1 METVPEVSLPQG
13 VVLLDGGMGQELAHR
28 GVRGTNTLWSAHAL
42 ISAPDIV
49 QAVHEDY
56 IKAGANIITT
66 NTYATIRSRL
76 ARAGIEDQ
84 LASLNQRAGEL
95 ACQAREATGRAALI
109 AGSLPPLRGS
119 YRPDL
124 VGSFDEIEPLYR
136 EQAELLAPYV
146 DILLCETMSGGQES
160 HAAVTG
166 AVAVGKPVW
175 VAWTLADGG
184 SPRLRSGETIAEAAA
199 MLDGL
204 PVSAFLVNCCAP
216 ESITAA
222 MPELATLGR
231 WPVGGYANGFV
242 SVPDK
247 WLFDDGVRT
256 PDVRK
261 DFDPATYADY
271 VDAWVEAGARIVGG
285 CCEVGPAHIAHLHE
299 QIRAA

>member
-1 METVPEVSLPQG
+1 M
-13 VVLLDGGMGQELAHR
+13 LLDGGMGQELRRR
-28 GVRGTNTLWSAHAL
+28 GVQGTNTLWSAYAL

-66 NTYATIRSRL
+66 NTYATIRRRL
-76 ARAGIEDQ
+76 VSAGIENQ
-84 LASLNQRAGEL
+84 FASLNQLAGEL
-95 ACQAREATGRAALI
+95 ACQAREARGRDVLI

-146 DILLCETMSGGQES
+146 DILLCETMSSGEES
-160 HAAVTG
+160 RAAVTG
-166 AVAVGKPVW
+166 AAVVGKPVW
-175 VAWTLADGG
+175 VAWTLEDGG
-184 SPRLRSGETIAEAAA
+184 ATRLRSGETIAEAVA

-222 MPELATLGR
+222 MPKLAALGS

-242 SVPDK
+242 GIPDK
-247 WLFDDGVRT
+247 WLFSDGVPT

-261 DFDPATYADY
+261 DLDPVTYASH
-271 VDAWVEAGARIVGG
+271 VKNWISSGACIVGG
-285 CCEVGPAHIAHLHE
+285 CCEVGPDHILRLRGL
-299 QIRAA
+299 IDAALQS

>member
-1 METVPEVSLPQG
+1 
-13 VVLLDGGMGQELAHR
+13 MGQELRHR
-28 GVRGTNTLWSAHAL
+28 GVQGTNTLWSAHAL
-42 ISAPDIV
+42 ISAPEIV

-66 NTYATIRSRL
+66 NTYATIRRRL

-84 LASLNQRAGEL
+84 FASLNQLAGEL
-95 ACQAREATGRAALI
+95 ACQAREASGHDVLI

-124 VGSFDEIEPLYR
+124 VGSFDEIESVYR

-146 DILLCETMSGGQES
+146 DILLCETMSSGEES

-166 AVAVGKPVW
+166 AAVGKPVW
-175 VAWTLADGG
+175 VAWTLEDGG
-184 SPRLRSGETIAEAAA
+184 ATRLRSGETIAEAAA

-222 MPELATLGR
+222 MPELSALGS

-242 SVPDK
+242 SIPDK
-247 WLFDDGVRT
+247 WLFKDGVPT
-256 PDVRK
+256 PDVRN
-261 DFDPATYADY
+261 DLDPLTYTSY
-271 VDAWVEAGARIVGG
+271 VEDWISSGARIVGG
-285 CCEVGPAHIAHLHE
+285 CCEVGPDHISRL
-299 QIRAA
+299 RGLVDAALQS